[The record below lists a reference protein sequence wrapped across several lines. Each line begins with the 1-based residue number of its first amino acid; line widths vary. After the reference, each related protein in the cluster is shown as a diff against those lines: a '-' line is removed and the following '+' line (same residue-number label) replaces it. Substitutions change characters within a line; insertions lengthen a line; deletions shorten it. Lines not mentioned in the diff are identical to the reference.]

1 MLNFHK
7 FSRDSIMAH
16 KVYINYTEVHDY
28 VGKLTAPVAEVSV
41 KRWLTKR
48 LTQHLMSAYSH
59 VTEVKPRVLGSYF
72 KEKDIPMVLQKAVEN
87 NEKIYR
93 FKKSSAFAS
102 QITQVIDY
110 LKHLETTSVN
120 ISGMPFD
127 VACAQSDTWHKSFA
141 KPKRK
146 VAKINMDGL
155 KLVTTFDNGC
165 FLAELI
171 SQEQFAYESKTMAHC
186 VQSYYGRH
194 YSKILTY
201 RTEENK
207 PLLTIEIVDR
217 EPGYYHIVQA
227 KGFANKGFIPEE
239 HIHNVLK
246 YFQKLPQTVDYQDC
260 LIFGH
265 KINEKPVIIMP
276 EGSVFKRSVYETNIE
291 FNCCVGLP
299 KNAVFEGNLRLTA
312 AQMPILKDMTVKGNL
327 LIDNSL
333 IVAIMDTVEVTGNIV
348 ISQSLTS
355 IIAPHLQPKVRRMK

>member
-1 MLNFHK
+1 
-7 FSRDSIMAH
+7 MAH
-16 KVYINYTEVHDY
+16 KVYINYNEVHAY
-28 VGKLTAPVAEVSV
+28 VKKLSDTVTETTVQ
-41 KRWLTKR
+41 KWLTKR
-48 LTQHLMSAYSH
+48 LTQHLMSEYPN
-59 VTEVKPRVLGSYF
+59 VTELKARSIDVYF
-72 KEKDIPMVLQKAVEN
+72 KDQEMPMVIQKALDN
-87 NEKIYR
+87 KEKIYR
-93 FKKSSAFAS
+93 FKKSAAFAS
-102 QITQVIDY
+102 RVNQVIDY
-110 LKHLETTSVN
+110 LRHLETTSVN

-146 VAKINMDGL
+146 VAKINTDGL

-171 SQEQFAYESKTMAHC
+171 SQEQFAYESKMMAHC
-186 VQSYYGRH
+186 VQSYYGRN

-207 PLLTIEIVDR
+207 PLLTIEIVDKHQ
-217 EPGYYHIVQA
+217 GYFQIVQA

-239 HIHNVLK
+239 HIHNVLM
-246 YFQKLPQTVDYQDC
+246 YFQKLPQIVSYQDC

-276 EGSVFKRSVYETNIE
+276 EGSVFKRSVYESEIE
-291 FNCCVGLP
+291 FHCCVGLP
-299 KNAVFEGNLRLTA
+299 KNAVFDGNLRLTA
-312 AQMPILKDMTVKGNL
+312 AQMPILKDITVKGNL